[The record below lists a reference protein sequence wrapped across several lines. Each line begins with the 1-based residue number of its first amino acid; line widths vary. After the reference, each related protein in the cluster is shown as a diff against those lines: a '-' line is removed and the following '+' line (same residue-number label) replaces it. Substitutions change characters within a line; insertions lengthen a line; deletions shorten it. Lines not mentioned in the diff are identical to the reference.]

1 MPLSG
6 NNDNLRFILL
16 IADEQHGV
24 RLKSDLEFLG
34 NQVQHQVL
42 SESGHLTGAETLP
55 TNPESVIVE
64 AASQNLHG
72 IIKAVRREISAE
84 KVPLIVLAD
93 EKDALELDF
102 SLGISDFVVK
112 PYSLR
117 EIEARM
123 RLVLWNQDRP
133 ADSNTIKIQSLV
145 INTARYEVRVGGNP
159 ITMTLKEYELLKHL
173 VTHSGRVF
181 TRAELLDSIWGYDYY
196 GGMRTVDVHIRRL
209 RSKLGIM
216 GACISTLRGVGYR
229 FDPSD

>member
-16 IADEQHGV
+16 IANEQHGV

-42 SESGHLTGAETLP
+42 GESGHLTGAETLP

-72 IIKAVRREISAE
+72 IITAVRREISAE

>member
-1 MPLSG
+1 MPLNG
-6 NNDNLRFILL
+6 NADNLRFILL

-42 SESGHLTGAETLP
+42 SESGHLAGAGDLP

-64 AASQNLHG
+64 AASQNLHR
-72 IIKAVRREISAE
+72 IITAVRREISSE

-123 RLVLWNQDRP
+123 RLALWNQDRP
-133 ADSNTIKIQSLV
+133 ADSNTIKVQSLV

-229 FDPSD
+229 FDPSE

>member
-1 MPLSG
+1 M
-6 NNDNLRFILL
+6 NRITDNLRFILL

-42 SESGHLTGAETLP
+42 SESGHLAGAEALP

-64 AASQNLHG
+64 AISQNLHG
-72 IIKAVRREISAE
+72 IITTVRREISAE

-93 EKDALELDF
+93 EKGALELDF

-123 RLVLWNQDRP
+123 RLALWNQDRP
-133 ADSNTIKIQSLV
+133 ADSNTIKVQSLV
-145 INTARYEVRVGGNP
+145 INTARYEVRVGGKP

-173 VTHSGRVF
+173 VTQSGRVF

-209 RSKLGIM
+209 RSKLGIV

-229 FDPSD
+229 FDPSE